1 MFLPYS
7 KMIAS
12 CNWYVW
18 SVNVLPMLIHPA
30 RQQPISSKAEVCLP
44 PFFPLRFSVLISVNT
59 LTCVQG
65 SLVISLTCVT
75 YWSGNKLSPCWVI
88 VQCGSLSWYVVTV
101 LFVNM
106 LMRVPVDHVLLVP
119 AWSLYFDLLLSGAAL
134 ASSLLYPYVSNRN
147 MKLMD
152 MDMVSK
158 LGDVC

>member
-1 MFLPYS
+1 
-7 KMIAS
+7 
-12 CNWYVW
+12 
-18 SVNVLPMLIHPA
+18 
-30 RQQPISSKAEVCLP
+30 
-44 PFFPLRFSVLISVNT
+44 
-59 LTCVQG
+59 
-65 SLVISLTCVT
+65 
-75 YWSGNKLSPCWVI
+75 
-88 VQCGSLSWYVVTV
+88 
-101 LFVNM
+101 M